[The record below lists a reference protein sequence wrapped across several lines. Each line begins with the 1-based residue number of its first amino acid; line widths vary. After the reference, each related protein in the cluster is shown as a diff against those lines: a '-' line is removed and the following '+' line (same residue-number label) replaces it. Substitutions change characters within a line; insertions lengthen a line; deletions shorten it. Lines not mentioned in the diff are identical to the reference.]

1 MFECN
6 LEYDIDY
13 NVYFYNTRKA
23 FDFKEFMKHF
33 NHETVLMHV
42 HEMCYECHGDCK
54 MITVGTKNP
63 ETEDLYAHVFPR
75 RC

>member
-6 LEYDIDY
+6 LEYDIDL
-13 NVYFYNTRKA
+13 NVYFYNTRKE
-23 FDFKEFMKHF
+23 FDFKEFMRHF

-42 HEMCYECHGDCK
+42 HAINYECRGECK

-63 ETEDLYAHVFPR
+63 ETEDIYKHMFPR
-75 RC
+75 PH